1 MTTMTSRQTFII
13 IHTVSNALIIGSL
26 LYLLLAFGPVVRTEL
41 DYSWR
46 QWRGVTYSLEKGIS
60 APKFSPFAYLI
71 GQPTPLRVTPINRG
85 FSIVIEKIGVNAPV
99 VKNVNVAKDQDYLN
113 SLKYGVAHA
122 AGTALPPDA
131 RGNTYLFAHSA
142 LDFWNFGKYA
152 MVFTLLNKLNN
163 GDRIVLFYEGRRYD
177 YQVFSKEIVKD
188 FDTKPLLRTYD
199 EPVLTL
205 QTCDPPGT
213 ALNRLIVTAR
223 LVQ

>member
-1 MTTMTSRQTFII
+1 MTSRQTFII
-13 IHTVSNALIIGSL
+13 VRTISNALIIGSL
-26 LYLLLAFGPVVRTEL
+26 VYLLLAFWPIVSTEL
-41 DYSWR
+41 NYSFL
-46 QWRGVTYSLEKGIS
+46 QWRGVTYSLEKGGS

-85 FSIVIEKIGVNAPV
+85 FALVIEKIGVNAPV
-99 VKNVNVAKDQDYLN
+99 VKNVNVASTPDYLN

-122 AGTALPPDA
+122 VGTAVPSTMP
-131 RGNTYLFAHSA
+131 GNTYLFAHSA

-163 GDRIVLFYEGRRYD
+163 GDRVVLFYEGKRYD
-177 YQVFSKEIVKD
+177 YEVFSKEIVKD
-188 FDTKPLLRTYD
+188 FDTKPLRRTYS

-213 ALNRLIVTAR
+213 ALNRLIVTAK
-223 LVQ
+223 LLK